1 MTIEFGLNREQE
13 MLQTAVREF
22 LTKEC
27 PIDRVRE
34 LMEDETGSSPELWKK
49 MSEMGLQ
56 ALVFP
61 EEYGGEGMNFRDLT
75 IVLEEMGRM
84 VFPSPFISTVLLVG
98 MPVLNFGTEEQK
110 KELLPKIAD
119 GEAVCTLA
127 ALEEDGDWW
136 ADSMKV
142 RADRRGENY
151 VISGAKLFVPDAKV
165 ADYILIA
172 ARTKRT
178 ENPEEGITLFLL
190 DTSDV
195 WGLLSTPLKT
205 MDETRKLYEVV
216 FSNVPVPAKN
226 VLGELHQGWPIMKQ
240 IELYATAALCAEM
253 VGAGERAFRMTVDYL
268 KEREAFGV
276 VIGSFQALQHR
287 ASDMFMGLELSRSLM
302 EWAAECIKE
311 DHPDTATAVAMAKSF
326 CGDTSKRV
334 VAEGIQMHGGMG
346 FTWEHDMHLYFKRI
360 WANDNAFG
368 DSNYQRE
375 VVAKALDD
383 IHQLSGYGRW
393 RRTPGATPAAMG

>member
-1 MTIEFGLNREQE
+1 MAIEFGLNKEQE
-13 MLQTAVREF
+13 MLQKSVREF
-22 LTKEC
+22 LNKEC
-27 PIDRVRE
+27 PMDFVRE
-34 LMEDETGSSPELWKK
+34 LHEEGKDFPKALWKK
-49 MSEMGLQ
+49 LSEVGLQ
-56 ALVFP
+56 ALIFP

-75 IVLEEMGRM
+75 IALEEMGRTL
-84 VFPSPFISTVLLVG
+84 FPGPFIPTVLLVG

-119 GEAVCTLA
+119 GDVFCTLA
-127 ALEEDGDWW
+127 ALEEDGDWF
-136 ADSMKV
+136 ADSIKV
-142 RADRRGENY
+142 RADRRGDNY
-151 VISGAKLFVPDAKV
+151 VISGTKLFVPDANV
-165 ADYILIA
+165 ADYMLIA

-190 DTSDV
+190 ETSDV
-195 WGLLSTPLKT
+195 WGLLSTQLQT
-205 MDETRKLYEVV
+205 MDVTRKQYEVV

-226 VLGELHQGWPIMKQ
+226 IVGELHQGWTIMKQ
-240 IELYATAALCAEM
+240 IELYTTAALCADM
-253 VGAGERAFRMTVDYL
+253 VGAGERAFKMTVDYL

-287 ASDMFMGLELSRSLM
+287 AADMHIGLEYSRSLM

-311 DHPDTATAVAMAKSF
+311 DHPDTVTAVAMAKSF
-326 CGDTSKRV
+326 CGDTGKKV
-334 VAEGIQMHGGMG
+334 VAEGIQMHGGIG

-360 WANDNAFG
+360 WTDDNAFG
-368 DSNYQRE
+368 DGNYQRE

-393 RRTPGATPAAMG
+393 RRTPGAVLGAMG